1 MGLWMNLD
9 IVIDIDVYVGGSR
22 ANIDVAKD
30 FIDEFGNAEGCC
42 SVMMEWDYVNV
53 HVRDEDRGT
62 IPDVYLNKVQSIV
75 AEYDFVRSY
84 SILWNPDW
92 SPEKLMWKSRML
104 LGDDFE
110 DDFDNVDDDEFET
123 WTQL

>member
-84 SILWNPDW
+84 SLLWNPDW
-92 SPEKLMWKSRML
+92 APDKLMWKSRML
-104 LGDDFE
+104 LDDDLDDDFGDDE
-110 DDFDNVDDDEFET
+110 DEFEV
-123 WTQL
+123 WIQM